1 MSKARGLADLGNV
14 YNDGALSNRNLII
27 NGAMA
32 IDQRNAG
39 ASLTVTVG
47 GDNRYSVD
55 RFAGSR
61 LSSSTEFTLQQVA
74 DAPVGFVN
82 SLEVTVPTGA
92 TPTGTMLSR
101 MGTIIEG
108 YDISSLAWGSADAKD
123 VTISFWV
130 KSSVTGTFPL
140 ALSNSGNVRAYGATY
155 VISTADTWEYKT
167 VSIAGDTTGT
177 WLTTSG
183 IGIGIIWGLGGTGA
197 ARTIVAGWQ
206 AAPSPG
212 SGFGVIAG
220 TVNLTE
226 TTGATLNITGIQLEV
241 GDTATPFEHRSYGQ
255 ELALCQRYARTFVSN
270 QYDTIGFGSSGGGQN
285 AITVNSLSSDGMRAT
300 PSGTYTTSTGASYVM
315 TVAGVGG
322 SYAVNA
328 INPEVSISLFTATG
342 ISGTQRFEFQSGTGV
357 TGKLTLDAEL

>member
-14 YNDGALSNRNLII
+14 YNDGALSNRNKVI
-27 NGAMA
+27 NGDMG

-92 TPTGTMLSR
+92 TPTGTMLSK

-108 YDISSLAWGSADAKD
+108 YDTSSLAWGSSDAKD
-123 VTISFWV
+123 VTLSLWV

-140 ALSNSGNVRAYGATY
+140 ALANSGNVRAYGATY
-155 VISTADTWEYKT
+155 TISTADTWEYKT

-183 IGIGIIWGLGGTGA
+183 IGINIIWGLGGTGA

-206 AAPSPG
+206 DAPSPG
-212 SGFGVIAG
+212 SGFGAIAG

-226 TTGATLNITGIQLEV
+226 TTGATLNITGVQLEV

-255 ELALCQRYARTFVSN
+255 ELALCQRYYEVLP
-270 QYDTIGFGSSGGGQN
+270 QGGLLG
-285 AITVNSLSSDGMRAT
+285 LS
-300 PSGTYTTSTGASYVM
+300 YYTSTSAYGPWHFKVDKRGNPSFQ
-315 TVAGVGG
+315 T
-322 SYAVNA
+322 SAVNA
-328 INPEVSISLFTATG
+328 CSVLSNGNAANSTAINFSDITTVSVRVQAVTSGRTAG
-342 ISGTQRFEFQSGTGV
+342 HSAWADFSNGY
-357 TGKLTLDAEL
+357 LTADAEL